1 MNDTLAG
8 VLDAASSVVLL
19 AGALLTFAAGV
30 GVVRFPDLLAR
41 THVGAKPQVLG
52 LMLVLLGLELRL
64 RTLSALWVMVLV
76 VLFQLL
82 TSPVTAH
89 MVSRAGF
96 RTGKVDHDR
105 LVVDELTRDMERAD
119 GDVEGPRVDRG
130 RPGDAT
136 T

>member
-64 RTLSALWVMVLV
+64 RTLSAMWVMVLV

-119 GDVEGPRVDRG
+119 GDGPRVDRG